1 MIKKSEIEQLSV
13 SEQLETMEMLWESL
27 SSHPDDISSPDWHED
42 VLKAREAKIK
52 SGEEEYFTIDEL
64 KEGLSQ

>member
-27 SSHPDDISSPDWHED
+27 SSQPDKISSPDWHED

-52 SGEEEYFTIDEL
+52 SGEEGYLTIDEL
-64 KEGLSQ
+64 KERLSQ

>member
-27 SSHPDDISSPDWHED
+27 SSQPDDISSPDWHED
-42 VLKAREAKIK
+42 VLKARETKIK